1 MKHGFGVMSASPEAG
16 RIYDSSFMAFII
28 KHHID
33 SSLPFSALIYLI
45 CDSLG
50 RLGGGGGGE
59 R

>member
-1 MKHGFGVMSASPEAG
+1 MASESCQHLPEAG

-50 RLGGGGGGE
+50 RLGGGGGE